1 MQAAFW
7 VVFAGKRNYANWSN
21 TPLSQMALMSFCK
34 MVMGGLAVSYFLF
47 MWMIEPFMSSM
58 KPKGGYANKIFGSR
72 LPGVYWP
79 YIEG

>member
-1 MQAAFW
+1 
-7 VVFAGKRNYANWSN
+7 
-21 TPLSQMALMSFCK
+21 MSFCK

-47 MWMIEPFMSSM
+47 MWMIGPFMSSV
-58 KPKGGYANKIFGSR
+58 KPKGGYANKIFGSG